1 MEIELTGAK
10 ELDRQL
16 ATLGIK
22 VERKVVNKALREGA
36 KVTVRDVSV
45 IMVDDAIGTAENS
58 FTYPCQWV
66 VTARVKHLKHI
77 HDRQN
82 VYLGELSIGI
92 EDDRWKITKLVLKN
106 EERIIKRVWQKA

>member
-1 MEIELTGAK
+1 VYLDSRRRLSAGTRQGA
-10 ELDRQL
+10 Q
-16 ATLGIK
+16 
-22 VERKVVNKALREGA
+22 
-36 KVTVRDVSV
+36 VTVKTVDVKSV
-45 IMVDDAIGTAENS
+45 EEVLSRSQSLTS

-82 VYLGELSIGI
+82 VYLGELTIGI